1 MKGSLRDAYTG
12 ASLMKAPDH
21 TSSCVCVC
29 LCAYLQAIYASVLP
43 GELMRGYM
51 NQFPIFPSW
60 LGKNS
65 STNKHSRIV
74 QELSSHMGLKSVF
87 LLYRLKMMLLTHRW
101 AQTAAATLNY
111 FICLALF
118 RTLSSKQAVNLD
130 YLHYLRQAILNP
142 LQKHGAEGAAEAVQL
157 LDDYQL
163 IKEDVDSIM
172 EISVWGGQPDPY
184 SKLDSKV
191 RRWQHLKVFLLIMTA
206 TTEAPWWW
214 WKC

>member
-1 MKGSLRDAYTG
+1 
-12 ASLMKAPDH
+12 MKAPDH

-87 LLYRLKMMLLTHRW
+87 LLYHLLMMLLTHCW
-101 AQTAAATLNY
+101 AQTAAATVNY

-191 RRWQHLKVFLLIMTA
+191 RRQQHLTVLVFIF
-206 TTEAPWWW
+206 
-214 WKC
+214 